1 MNTMRCLKKLSNEHP
16 NVTQIAAVYAG
27 VMLNL
32 IIEQNTE
39 STANL
44 LEKLSNEQ
52 VYMLEIIVEYV
63 NGQLNLIIK
72 QDEPGVENIQKHLE
86 ELTSEHP
93 DVVQIADVI
102 TKKLFYLNNK

>member
-1 MNTMRCLKKLSNEHP
+1 
-16 NVTQIAAVYAG
+16 
-27 VMLNL
+27 MLNL

-63 NGQLNLIIK
+63 NGQLNLRMK